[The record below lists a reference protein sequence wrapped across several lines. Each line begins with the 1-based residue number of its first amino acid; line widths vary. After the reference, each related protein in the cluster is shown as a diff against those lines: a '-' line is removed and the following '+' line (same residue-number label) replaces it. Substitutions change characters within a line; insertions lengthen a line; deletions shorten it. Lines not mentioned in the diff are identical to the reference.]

1 MKTGTMGIFILLVL
15 VPLLYLH
22 ADTLEDFRAT
32 WNNPAIVKRIDDGIE
47 QHRKGDVS
55 ILVTDKEDKAL
66 PNIQVSAVQQ
76 SHGFLFG
83 ANLFVLGQLATPE
96 MNAGY
101 EQAFTRIFNFASLP
115 FYWADLEPE
124 PGKPRFGK
132 DAPYI
137 WRRPPP
143 DVLLAWCK
151 EHDITPKG
159 HPLLWHTINP
169 EWMPAEPDAL
179 RAAYKKRFGEIAER
193 YGNDIPI
200 WDVVNESLVCPA
212 TYPLYSQDRSYV
224 PWAFEQAHQAFPDDT
239 LLMIN
244 EVMHVSHKP
253 VVENAYLDQ
262 VKALLASGTG
272 IEGIGFQFHFF
283 SRQELDKHFPGN
295 SVYGPENL
303 LNVYERFSELGLP
316 LYITEITIPGSGDN
330 GPAIQAEVVEHLYRL
345 WFSIKGM
352 AGITWWNL
360 VDKTAYGNE
369 GQALGGLV
377 DETLQP
383 KPAYQALDRLINQE
397 WKTEYTGK
405 TDADGSVA
413 FRGFSGSYQIKAT
426 AADGTEHLSA
436 LQIMA
441 GKENAMTL
449 VLK

>member
-1 MKTGTMGIFILLVL
+1 MNSIPLVALLILAL
-15 VPLLYLH
+15 VPVVWVH
-22 ADTLEDFRAT
+22 ADFIKDFRAVWT
-32 WNNPAIVKRIDDGIE
+32 AAEVVQKIDAGIE
-47 QHRKGDVS
+47 QHRKGDAVL
-55 ILVTDKEDKAL
+55 LVTDKEGKPL
-66 PNIQVSAVQQ
+66 PGVTVSAVQE
-76 SHGFLFG
+76 SHAFLFG
-83 ANLFVLGQLATPE
+83 ANLFVLGQMATPE
-96 MNAGY
+96 LNAGY

-143 DVLLAWCK
+143 DALLAWC
-151 EHDITPKG
+151 EAHAITPKG
-159 HPLLWHTINP
+159 HPLLWHAINP
-169 EWMPAEPDAL
+169 VWMPTEPDAL
-179 RAAYKKRFGEIAER
+179 RAAYTKRFGEIAER

-200 WDVVNESLVCPA
+200 WDVVNESLVCPD
-212 TYPLYSQDRSYV
+212 TYPLFSADQAYV
-224 PWAFEQAHQAFPDDT
+224 PWAFEQAHQVFPDDT

-253 VVENAYLDQ
+253 VEENAYLKQ
-262 VKALLASGTG
+262 VKTLLAAGAG

-295 SVYGPENL
+295 PVYRPENL
-303 LNVYERFSELGLP
+303 LNVYERFSELGFP

-330 GPAIQAEVVEHLYRL
+330 GPAIQAEVVEYLYRL

-405 TDADGSVA
+405 TDADGRLV
-413 FRGFSGSYQIKAT
+413 FRGFAGNYQIKAT
-426 AADGTEHLSA
+426 AADDMEYASP
-436 LQIMA
+436 LQIVE
-441 GKENAMTL
+441 GKENAVTY
-449 VLK
+449 VL